1 MRAALS
7 TLGRALRQAERGATT
22 PIDLLSPAG
31 VTLARMDVADWSGPL
46 AGDDAMLDA
55 CTGATLDVGCGPGR
69 MVLALRR
76 RRVSALGIDISAVA
90 VRQARRH
97 GADALVRDVFG
108 PVPGGG
114 TWRHALLADGNIG
127 IGGDP
132 VRLLRRCLEL
142 TEDDGTVV
150 VETGAPGT
158 GSWRGEVRLR
168 HGSASSPLFWW
179 AAVDADDLAAVA
191 DRSGA
196 RVLRRWTGQQ
206 RTFAELGRV
215 PK

>member
-127 IGGDP
+127 IGGHP
-132 VRLLRRCLEL
+132 QALLRRIRQLVRPGGIVL
-142 TEDDGTVV
+142 ADLASPQTTSR
-150 VETGAPGT
+150 VE
-158 GSWRGEVRLR
+158 RVRLR
-168 HGSASSPLFWW
+168 RGEITGDWFAWATVSATDIERVAR
-179 AAVDADDLAAVA
+179 AAGFASAQCWTAAGRWLA
-191 DRSGA
+191 R
-196 RVLRRWTGQQ
+196 LT
-206 RTFAELGRV
+206 
-215 PK
+215 